1 MKEDKI
7 LEMFFSPE
15 RWQYAIAK
23 GVIKN
28 ISKAT
33 LYRLTTPQARSLMY
47 QRIRDGKYKIM
58 PPHTA
63 LIPKDNGDFRT
74 VYVNEPADRVL
85 LSIANDLLFELM
97 PEMVHPRCRSYQKGI
112 GCGRVVQ
119 DISRRM
125 GSSQSEGVLGF
136 KSDLSKYFDSVP
148 VRYIDAAFDRVEQK
162 YGHSALIDVLRDYYH
177 SDLYFTPEGELS
189 SKYQSLKQGCSVASW
204 LADVILYDIDQK
216 LSGLQ
221 GEYNRYSD
229 DMLYIGSDYVEA
241 MHILTQELSKMQMTL
256 NPKKVEYLDAQHW
269 FKFLGYSIKGSSI
282 SLSSTRIK
290 TFQKEIES
298 RSCCRRGATLTTSV
312 NMINRFLYK
321 GYNGHSWATQ
331 VLPIINVEE
340 DIDTLTTFII
350 DALRATVTG

>member
-1 MKEDKI
+1 M
-7 LEMFFSPE
+7 
-15 RWQYAIAK
+15 
-23 GVIKN
+23 
-28 ISKAT
+28 
-33 LYRLTTPQARSLMY
+33 
-47 QRIRDGKYKIM
+47 
-58 PPHTA
+58 
-63 LIPKDNGDFRT
+63 
-74 VYVNEPADRVL
+74 
-85 LSIANDLLFELM
+85 
-97 PEMVHPRCRSYQKGI
+97 
-112 GCGRVVQ
+112 
-119 DISRRM
+119 
-125 GSSQSEGVLGF
+125 
-136 KSDLSKYFDSVP
+136 
-148 VRYIDAAFDRVEQK
+148 
-162 YGHSALIDVLRDYYH
+162 
-177 SDLYFTPEGELS
+177 
-189 SKYQSLKQGCSVASW
+189 ASW

-350 DALRATVTG
+350 DALRATVTGKRRIGGLGYVKHQSVGCIARGRGKNVTTNRHKTPERIPGFPSLGLMRNALLTSRAAYDTLVANL